1 MITRPSTLLIV
12 ALLLCSCVAPR
23 YAAPRLQTF
32 NEADYRSSL
41 EDGTATVI
49 GEAFLT
55 IPGGGV
61 HPGAG
66 RVVQL
71 IPVTPYT
78 TEVFERQF
86 RDRERLTPRVE
97 KRLDGYVRVINADSR
112 GEFRFEHVPAGSYY
126 LVCLILWEV
135 DYEETRVA
143 AVGRVTVG
151 EGEQKRVVV
160 TR

>member
-1 MITRPSTLLIV
+1 MRALIMLV
-12 ALLLCSCVAPR
+12 AALLLCSCVAPHP
-23 YAAPRLQTF
+23 AAPRLQTF
-32 NEADYRSSL
+32 NEADYRFSL
-41 EDGTATVI
+41 QDGTATVS

-55 IPGGGV
+55 TRGGEIR
-61 HPGAG
+61 PGAG

-86 RDRERLTPRVE
+86 INRERLTPRVE
-97 KRLDGYVRVINADSR
+97 KRLDRYVRVLNADSR

-126 LVCLILWEV
+126 LLCLILWEV

-143 AVGRVTVG
+143 ALGRVTVG